1 MIVGDKTVN
10 APGSVA
16 GESGDPTDVIRKV
29 VRSTRPRQ
37 PSAKK
42 AASPAAPPSNGAGS
56 ITPNAPKVPETPTAP
71 APVTARPIE
80 ARAGLSAATKAAGG
94 IFSDKT
100 VTILI
105 ALAAALIVVY
115 VLYEDSDK

>member
-1 MIVGDKTVN
+1 VIAGDKTVN
-10 APGSVA
+10 APGTIT
-16 GESGDPTDVIRKV
+16 GDSGDPTEAIRKAL
-29 VRSTRPRQ
+29 RYTRPRQ
-37 PSAKK
+37 PSPKK

-56 ITPNAPKVPETPTAP
+56 ITPNAPKVPETPTA
-71 APVTARPIE
+71 AVPVTARPIE
-80 ARAGLSAATKAAGG
+80 ARAGLSAATKATGG

-105 ALAAALIVVY
+105 ALAAALLVVY